1 MNFGQK
7 NSINQETIIYT
18 DEALEFGEEIQD
30 FLPCA
35 EELAKAPKKV
45 TVTLS
50 LDIET
55 LALLKQIAKKR
66 NVSYHELMEKL
77 LQSYADRRAVHSN
90 SLPEAVMG

>member
-1 MNFGQK
+1 MNPKQK

-18 DEALEFGEEIQD
+18 DETLEFGEEIQD

-35 EELAKAPKKV
+35 EALAKAPKKV

-55 LALLKQIAKKR
+55 LALLKQMAKKR

-77 LQSYADRRAVHSN
+77 LQSYADRRTGYSN
-90 SLPEAVMG
+90 SLPEVVIA

>member
-1 MNFGQK
+1 MNLKQK
-7 NSINQETIIYT
+7 NNISQETIIYT
-18 DEALEFGEEIQD
+18 NEALEFGEELQD
-30 FLPCA
+30 FLPCP
-35 EELAKAPKKV
+35 EELAKAPKRV
-45 TVTLS
+45 DVTLS
-50 LDIET
+50 LDVET